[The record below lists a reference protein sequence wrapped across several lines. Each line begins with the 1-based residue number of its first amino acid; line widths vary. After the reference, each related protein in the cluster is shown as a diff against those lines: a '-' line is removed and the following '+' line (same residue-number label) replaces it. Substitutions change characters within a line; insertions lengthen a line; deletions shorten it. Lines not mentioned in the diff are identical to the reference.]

1 MEDIFDKILAKIRE
15 LSIRSKYVIL
25 CLFAISIGI
34 YVIDYIRQEEETTID
49 LSEYYVEESNNENIS
64 ENIIVHIDGGVANP
78 GVYEMDSNSRVND
91 VIQKAGGLRQ
101 DAITKNINLA
111 RQINDG
117 EKIYIYV
124 EGEEENIQEE
134 IVTQSSGKVNIN
146 NATKDEL
153 TSLPGI
159 GDSTAS
165 KILEYIKEKGKF
177 KKIED
182 IQNVSGIGQ
191 SKYESIKDLIDVK

>member
-15 LSIRSKYVIL
+15 LSIRYKYVIL
-25 CLFAISIGI
+25 CIFAISIGI
-34 YVIDYIRQEEETTID
+34 YVIDYIRQEEESKID

-91 VIQKAGGLRQ
+91 VIEKAGGLLPE
-101 DAITKNINLA
+101 AITKNINLA

-134 IVTQSSGKVNIN
+134 IVNQSSGKVNIN

-159 GDSTAS
+159 GDSTAN

>member
-15 LSIRSKYVIL
+15 LSIRYKYAIL

-34 YVIDYIRQEEETTID
+34 YVIDYIRQEEESKID
-49 LSEYYVEESNNENIS
+49 LSEYYVEESSNENIS
-64 ENIIVHIDGGVANP
+64 ENIIVHIDGGVVNP

-91 VIQKAGGLRQ
+91 VIEKAGGLRQ
-101 DAITKNINLA
+101 DAITRNINLA

-134 IVTQSSGKVNIN
+134 IVNQSSGKVNIN

-159 GDSTAS
+159 GSSTAS

>member
-15 LSIRSKYVIL
+15 LSIRHKYVIL

-34 YVIDYIRQEEETTID
+34 YVIDYIRAEEETEVD

-64 ENIIVHIDGGVANP
+64 KNIIVHIDGGVVNP

-91 VIQKAGGLRQ
+91 VIEKAGGLRQ
-101 DAITKNINLA
+101 DAITKSINLA
-111 RQINDG
+111 RQVNDG

-124 EGEEENIQEE
+124 EGEEEFIVEE
-134 IVTQSSGKVNIN
+134 ISNESSGKVNIN

-159 GDSTAS
+159 GDATAT
-165 KILEYIKEKGKF
+165 KILEYIKKNGKF
-177 KKIED
+177 KMIED

-191 SKYESIKDLIDVK
+191 NKYDSIKDLIDVK

>member
-15 LSIRSKYVIL
+15 LSIRHKYVIL

-34 YVIDYIRQEEETTID
+34 YVIDYIRAEEETEVD

-64 ENIIVHIDGGVANP
+64 KNIIVHIDGGVVNP
-78 GVYEMDSNSRVND
+78 GVYEIDSNSRVND
-91 VIQKAGGLRQ
+91 VIEKAGGLRQ
-101 DAITKNINLA
+101 DAITKSINLA
-111 RQINDG
+111 RQVNDG

-124 EGEEENIQEE
+124 EGEEEFIVEE
-134 IVTQSSGKVNIN
+134 ISNESSGKVNIN

-159 GDSTAS
+159 GDATAT
-165 KILEYIKEKGKF
+165 KILEYIKKNGKF
-177 KKIED
+177 KMIED

-191 SKYESIKDLIDVK
+191 NKYDSIKDLIDVK